1 MHPKPDFNLVFNG
14 FFHVIIQEAKEVI
27 TRERL
32 YSIHGVG
39 SSSDGNG
46 IRSVGADKGYGM
58 IGVLV
63 FDEKGLEEA
72 VGNPDSMWPYSFRSI
87 GNEYRSAHL
96 FSPLRHPEILRVQ

>member
-58 IGVLV
+58 IGGCSPVVSGVLETNIGPHTIITESYLTASSRAR
-63 FDEKGLEEA
+63 F
-72 VGNPDSMWPYSFRSI
+72 SI
-87 GNEYRSAHL
+87 
-96 FSPLRHPEILRVQ
+96 